1 MESLAKRGLNVLVVE
16 DDAVVRKVIHSI
28 LRRMGVTQ
36 VQLAENGKEAL
47 ACFYGDSG
55 HYDVIIS
62 DWDMPEMDG
71 LEFLTRVREKKPDF
85 PFMMLTGRSEA
96 EAVKAA
102 KLAAVSAYVVK
113 PFNARDLQTKMVT
126 LIEQI
131 LGTGPA
137 EEKQKVIEVI

>member
-1 MESLAKRGLNVLVVE
+1 MVVE

-47 ACFYGDSG
+47 ASFYGHSD

-71 LEFLTRVREKKPDF
+71 LELLTRVREKKPDF

-96 EAVKAA
+96 EAVKEA
-102 KLAAVSAYVVK
+102 KQAAVSAYVIK
-113 PFNARDLQTKMVT
+113 PFTARDLQTKMVT

-131 LGTGPA
+131 LGTAPV
-137 EEKQKVIEVI
+137 EDKSEVIEIA

>member
-1 MESLAKRGLNVLVVE
+1 MVVE

-47 ACFYGDSG
+47 ARFYGHAD

-71 LEFLTRVREKKPDF
+71 LELLTVVREKKPNF

-102 KLAAVSAYVVK
+102 AQAAVSAYVVK
-113 PFNARDLQTKMVT
+113 PFTARDLQTKMVT

-131 LGTGPA
+131 LGTAPVKGRPQA
-137 EEKQKVIEVI
+137 IKIA